1 MSAYSKMG
9 RVFSSLIKRPLRNFN
24 VDNRALKVIE
34 SEKPRPAPRHRPE
47 LNKREP
53 VVRESKEQWTGLL
66 DRLKSVKITSYD
78 PVKEESKKDDGKV
91 LPQNKSYVK
100 SSEYGV
106 FEATSVPQGKIS
118 LRQVIEFLNKHQTD
132 PNLWNAKL
140 IAKEYKLDLT
150 MTEQILKHFSLYS
163 VAFPDEKYKPSRF
176 LSLNKYQKYL
186 PKKSSSNT
194 VEAVKS

>member
-1 MSAYSKMG
+1 MRITHEHIHVSSYNKVQNIPYLMKIGVWCAISRSRIIVPILFDKTVNTDQY
-9 RVFSSLIKRPLRNFN
+9 FSIFDEFVKQL
-24 VDNRALKVIE
+24 DDY
-34 SEKPRPAPRHRPE
+34 E
-47 LNKREP
+47 LQEGYF
-53 VVRESKEQWTGLL
+53 QQ
-66 DRLKSVKITSYD
+66 D
-78 PVKEESKKDDGKV
+78 EESKKDDGKV
-91 LPQNKSYVK
+91 LPQNRSYVK

-163 VAFPDEKYKPSRF
+163 VAFPDKKYKPSRF
-176 LSLNKYQKYL
+176 LSLSNYQKYL